1 MLEIVRVENVTAFKD
16 TVALSVNVTIWHALV
31 TTVAYV
37 AVSKT
42 PSSFYVRL
50 SGVSQNNLSRYI
62 KTKPRVICNSVNAI
76 SILIYMINAR
86 YLFKTWLIDVCK

>member
-1 MLEIVRVENVTAFKD
+1 MLEIVRVENVTALKD

-42 PSSFYVRL
+42 P
-50 SGVSQNNLSRYI
+50 
-62 KTKPRVICNSVNAI
+62 
-76 SILIYMINAR
+76 
-86 YLFKTWLIDVCK
+86 